1 MPVFWECDRCTA
13 CCRWPGQVRLTETET
28 ARIAAHLGLSEAEF
42 IQLHTRLTAQ
52 RDGLA
57 LLDKPD
63 GSCAFL
69 DGTDCRIQPVKPQQ
83 CRDFPNLWNFPDF
96 EKICRARPVDVS
108 PEEWRR
114 RVARAT
120 GREVFTFPAPPASH
134 TARPMSSKTLRIAAL
149 AGDGIGPEVMR
160 EALKVLAAA
169 GRKFQIDLAVTEAP
183 VGWAGID
190 AAGKA
195 LPDATLELC
204 RRSDAILFGSVGLP
218 DRDPT
223 IPKEERPE
231 RAALLRIRKE
241 FGLFANLRPV
251 QLPKALS
258 HACPLKPERQGD
270 GIDLLVVRE
279 LTGGMYFGQPKKTE
293 EITLADGSRVLRA
306 IDTMVYTTPE
316 IERIAHVSF
325 RAARLRRKKVTS
337 IDKANVLENGVL
349 WREVVSRVAKEYPDV
364 TLDHLFVD
372 NAAMQFLLKPTQFDV
387 VLCENMFGDILSDEA
402 AALAGSLGMLP
413 SASLGTTT
421 GQQTFGFYEP
431 AGGTAPDIAG
441 KNLANP
447 IAQILSTAMMLRYS
461 FGLSEPAAAIDNA
474 VRKVID
480 AGLRTGD
487 IYTPAD
493 PNARKVGTREMG
505 DAIAA
510 AL

>member
-1 MPVFWECDRCTA
+1 
-13 CCRWPGQVRLTETET
+13 
-28 ARIAAHLGLSEAEF
+28 
-42 IQLHTRLTAQ
+42 
-52 RDGLA
+52 
-57 LLDKPD
+57 
-63 GSCAFL
+63 
-69 DGTDCRIQPVKPQQ
+69 
-83 CRDFPNLWNFPDF
+83 
-96 EKICRARPVDVS
+96 
-108 PEEWRR
+108 
-114 RVARAT
+114 
-120 GREVFTFPAPPASH
+120 
-134 TARPMSSKTLRIAAL
+134 MSSKTLRIDAL

-160 EALKVLAAA
+160 EALKVLAAV
-169 GRKFQIDLAVTEAP
+169 GRTYSIAFEVTEAP

-195 LPDATLELC
+195 LPDATLALC
-204 RRSDAILFGSVGLP
+204 RNSDAILFGSVGLP

-258 HACPLKPERQGD
+258 HSCPLKPERQGD

-293 EITLADGSRVLRA
+293 EITLPDGTKTQRA

-316 IERIAHVSF
+316 IERIAHVAF

-349 WREVVSRVAKEYPDV
+349 WRDTVTRIGKEYPDV
-364 TLDHLFVD
+364 ALDHQFVD
-372 NAAMQFLLKPTQFDV
+372 NAAMQFLLRPTQFDV

-413 SASLGTTT
+413 SASLGATSA
-421 GQQTFGFYEP
+421 QQTFGFYEP

-447 IAQILSTAMMLRYS
+447 IAQILSVALMLRYS
-461 FGLSEPAAAIDNA
+461 FGLADAAASIDRA
-474 VRKVID
+474 VASAID
-480 AGLRTGD
+480 QGLRTGD
-487 IYTPAD
+487 IFNPAD
-493 PNARKVGTREMG
+493 PTARRVGTREMG
-505 DAIAA
+505 DAIVAA
-510 AL
+510 IA